1 MISFKRSFPW
11 ISLGSAK
18 KQSPNHAPN
27 EPLREFVYLD
37 EVSLASLL
45 ASQKGEATEN
55 VTAQSQDQLVA
66 EVASKLGAKAPLLP
80 SAEVNSRFQT
90 TNSSTLQTVRK
101 ANAQSLFRELHQLTY
116 LRRIQP
122 LDDIVSAKSLLELFD
137 GSHASSVFKSSD
149 LQRGDLVEFR
159 VKLSASW
166 IFQISTMVA
175 EFSDMFDESPALF
188 VEHVRFTDLY
198 DAKNANRIISKLL
211 AGLVPIDG
219 LVSDYSIVQY
229 QGEEYVI
236 HNTAMEGL
244 GLERLPLQIVGVT
257 DHMAYWKD
265 IRRILFAENEF
276 TLLCR
281 IAKSGVQNNWNPI
294 KLADV
299 FKDFAPD
306 LAKQIE
312 ESSKIAMIQSLE
324 KPKQEF
330 IEPNLMRFLTGL
342 TRYKELLLERI
353 SPSTAH
359 DAARDIDRA
368 ISEMKVYAGSAEGQR
383 AAFGE
388 VKSVVEKATGKT
400 FDPAEDLRLREQ
412 VRGEF
417 SLPLFPAVSTKQ
429 DSNPG
434 SQHKG
439 LEPSLQRLLDVEVV
453 AIYW

>member
-1 MISFKRSFPW
+1 MIALKRSFPW
-11 ISLGSAK
+11 IGLRSAK
-18 KQSPNHAPN
+18 RPSPNQPSS

-66 EVASKLGAKAPLLP
+66 EVASKFGAKAPLLP

-90 TNSSTLQTVRK
+90 TNSSALQTVRK
-101 ANAQSLFRELHQLTY
+101 ATAQSLFRELHQLPN

-122 LDDIVSAKSLLELFD
+122 SDDVVSAKSTLELFD
-137 GSHASSVFKSSD
+137 GSHANSVFKSSY
-149 LQRGDLVEFR
+149 LQRGDLVEFQ

-175 EFSDMFDESPALF
+175 EFSEMFDENPALF
-188 VEHVRFTDLY
+188 LEHVRFSDLY

-219 LVSDYSIVQY
+219 LVLDYSVVQY
-229 QGEEYVI
+229 EDEEYIV
-236 HNTAMEGL
+236 HNTAMEEL
-244 GLERLPLQIVGVT
+244 GLERSPLQIVGVT

-281 IAKSGVQNNWNPI
+281 IAKSGVQRSWNPI

-312 ESSKIAMIQSLE
+312 ESSKVAMIQSVDQ
-324 KPKQEF
+324 PKHEV

-353 SPSTAH
+353 SQSVAD
-359 DAARDIDRA
+359 DAARKIDRA
-368 ISEMKVYAGSAEGQR
+368 ISELQVNAGSAEGQR

-388 VKSVVEKATGKT
+388 VKSVIEKATGER
-400 FDPAEDLRLREQ
+400 FDPVKDLQLREK
-412 VRGEF
+412 VREELN
-417 SLPLFPAVSTKQ
+417 LPLFPVTSTKQ
-429 DSNPG
+429 DSNPS
-434 SQHKG
+434 SQ
-439 LEPSLQRLLDVEVV
+439 LESLETSPQRLLDVEVV